1 MKIKTT
7 VLYTAG
13 CADTPSTIDLVRRT
27 ASEMGLEIDLETI
40 RVEDQRQAED
50 LKFLGS
56 PTVQLNGLDID
67 PGARDSTLY
76 GFM

>member
-1 MKIKTT
+1 MKINATI
-7 VLYTAG
+7 LYTEG
-13 CADTPSTIDLVRRT
+13 CAATPLTIDLVRET
-27 ASEMGLEIDLETI
+27 ASEMGFGLNLETI

-50 LKFLGS
+50 LRFLGS
-56 PTVQLNGLDID
+56 PTVQINGLDID